1 MNIWNTFEIFTDWV
15 LANHNNWINN
25 CLQHKYM
32 HGLLRFT
39 VSTFKLPVMF
49 LLKYNMNVLLK
60 FTVNMK
66 NINQHIFMKRQA
78 LLVHV
83 EIIMF
88 WPILE
93 VRDLQ
98 IKYRKYG

>member
-1 MNIWNTFEIFTDWV
+1 
-15 LANHNNWINN
+15 
-25 CLQHKYM
+25 
-32 HGLLRFT
+32 
-39 VSTFKLPVMF
+39 MF
-49 LLKYNMNVLLK
+49 FLNYNMNVLLK

-66 NINQHIFMKRQA
+66 NIDQHIFMKRQA

-88 WPILE
+88 LPILE

-98 IKYRKYG
+98 INYTKYG

>member
-1 MNIWNTFEIFTDWV
+1 
-15 LANHNNWINN
+15 
-25 CLQHKYM
+25 M

-39 VSTFKLPVMF
+39 VSTFKRPVMF
-49 LLKYNMNVLLK
+49 LLNYNMNVLLK

-78 LLVHV
+78 LLVHA

-88 WPILE
+88 
-93 VRDLQ
+93 
-98 IKYRKYG
+98 